1 MIMLSRT
8 TLTGRGQPC
17 PTVNLPAFSKLSN
30 NKYLPFSVKK
40 FSLSWQR
47 IYIAYVSTTLK
58 EIKSQIFP
66 KEANH
71 YYNFI
76 DCDWFKK
83 LLFPTN
89 STAIIAQFVIGQF
102 NKPITYKV
110 VV

>member
-1 MIMLSRT
+1 MLSRT
-8 TLTGRGQPC
+8 TLTSRGQPC
-17 PTVNLPAFSKLSN
+17 TTVNLPAFSKLSN
-30 NKYLPFSVKK
+30 NKYLPFSVKL
-40 FSLSWQR
+40 FFILAMHLYSVCLNH
-47 IYIAYVSTTLK
+47 
-58 EIKSQIFP
+58 IKGD
-66 KEANH
+66 NH

>member
-8 TLTGRGQPC
+8 TLTSRGQPC

-30 NKYLPFSVKK
+30 NKYLPFSVKI
-40 FSLSWQR
+40 FFILATDLYS
-47 IYIAYVSTTLK
+47 YVSTTLK

>member
-8 TLTGRGQPC
+8 TLTGRGQPF

-30 NKYLPFSVKK
+30 NKYLPFSVKIFFILATDLYSVCLNHIK
-40 FSLSWQR
+40 GD
-47 IYIAYVSTTLK
+47 
-58 EIKSQIFP
+58 KSQIFP